1 MSNALKLFCMILEF
15 IEGMVKFSEDHH
27 ETTCYHVECK
37 WLLLNLTFLILKMV
51 SKDALP
57 STWSDTKYYTD
68 FFMREK

>member
-37 WLLLNLTFLILKMV
+37 WLLLNLTFLILKN
-51 SKDALP
+51 SQ
-57 STWSDTKYYTD
+57 
-68 FFMREK
+68 